1 MEVPLQTQLKLI
13 EQFFI
18 LLSCFG
24 ISLSV
29 IYLQEYDF
37 EPADLSA
44 DPDYLPP
51 PSPISSTNHL
61 PAARSCDLLTVDVT
75 SEPSTRTA
83 CGAESE
89 TSMYTSAS
97 RHGAGI
103 NHANQGSAFYKPVAV
118 NTASTAGG
126 AADMMLYDK
135 QRSSKVK
142 L

>member
-1 MEVPLQTQLKLI
+1 METKLKLT

-24 ISLSV
+24 IFLSL

-37 EPADLSA
+37 EPAHLSA

-51 PSPISSTNHL
+51 PSPQSSTNHL
-61 PAARSCDLLTVDVT
+61 LAARSCDLLTVDVT
-75 SEPSTRTA
+75 SEPSIRTA
-83 CGAESE
+83 CEAESE

-118 NTASTAGG
+118 NGASTAGG
-126 AADMMLYDK
+126 ADMMQYDK
-135 QRSSKVK
+135 QRNSKVSP
-142 L
+142 